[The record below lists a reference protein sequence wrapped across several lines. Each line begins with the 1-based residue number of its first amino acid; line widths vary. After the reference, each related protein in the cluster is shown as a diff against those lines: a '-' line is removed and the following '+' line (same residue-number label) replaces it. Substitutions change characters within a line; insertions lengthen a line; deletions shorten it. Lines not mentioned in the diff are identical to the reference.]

1 MSERTDYS
9 SSEPA
14 DPGTAQLEHAIV
26 VEDDRSE
33 CTIFPRACP
42 EEAILTRWITA
53 DETSHV
59 PLTNCR

>member
-1 MSERTDYS
+1 MPERSDYDDP
-9 SSEPA
+9 EPDDSDA
-14 DPGTAQLEHAIV
+14 SLEHAIV

-42 EEAILTRWITA
+42 DEAILTRWITA
-53 DETSHV
+53 DEASHV